1 MNQKNFIIN
10 PETKE
15 IDLKANL
22 YYVKDHIPNLDNFMG
37 YTDIQFSIENP
48 NSIKYYFNKHGVD
61 YTKKQFIFD
70 HYLNFEDF
78 KYNGRFE
85 PHLFR
90 KDVKEFLG
98 YEESNSINVRCPTD
112 DLLKKKSIPLNCLMN
127 KPRPHREIISCW
139 LYNNIDSKNLLYT
152 QSWDCKEESPTK
164 DYVEF
169 LDNKNSIN
177 IYNELPRRWIEFH
190 KFTSNADNPEKFYQ
204 YFYPKIFS
212 KTFFSLVLE
221 PDFFI
226 NASSISEKYI
236 YAIKGLTIPIITGYK
251 IYEKLKLLGFHVF
264 DDIVNTE
271 YQYEVHPVKRIWKM
285 LENNKELMS
294 GNVERFKNKSVKE
307 RMFENYTH
315 ISNIDKL
322 IHNFQKLNNNLKCQK

>member
-1 MNQKNFIIN
+1 MNQKKFKIQTHTKKIN
-10 PETKE
+10 LSAD
-15 IDLKANL
+15 IF
-22 YYVKDHIPNLDNFMG
+22 YVEDHIPDIENFTG
-37 YTDIQFSIENP
+37 HTNIKFSIENP
-48 NSIKYYFNKHGVD
+48 NSIKYYFDKHGVD

-70 HYLNFEDF
+70 HYLDFEDF

-85 PHLFR
+85 PHLFIE
-90 KDVKEFLG
+90 DIKEFID
-98 YEESNSINVRCPTD
+98 YEESNLINERYSTD
-112 DLLKKKSIPLNCLMN
+112 DLIKKKTISLNCLMN
-127 KPRPHREIISCW
+127 KPRPHREIVSCW

-164 DYVEF
+164 DYIEF
-169 LDNKNSIN
+169 LDNKNSIK
-177 IYNELPRRWIEFH
+177 IYNELPRRWIKFH
-190 KFTSNADNPEKFYQ
+190 TSISNADNPERFYQ
-204 YFYPKIFS
+204 YFYSKIFS

-221 PDFFI
+221 PDFFV
-226 NASSISEKYI
+226 NACSISEKYT
-236 YAIKGLTIPIITGYK
+236 YAIKGLTIPIVSGYK
-251 IYEKLKLLGFHVF
+251 IYEKLKLLGFHIF

-322 IHNFQKLNNNLKCQK
+322 IRNFEKLNNA